1 MNDKCMNIEIKQQ
14 LNEQVLDI
22 YHLIEIADLLRKN
35 PLELKSLIDPNGG
48 KKWENI
54 AMMLPY
60 LPLEMIEEN
69 IDHLLE
75 GFMDLNWLGSRVLYA
90 YLPQLDIRILKPA
103 LNRVIHH
110 AIDLNDDDWIYFINS
125 FLENESLGMTDFY
138 REEIDLSKNYLVA
151 KRIYE

>member
-48 KKWENI
+48 KQWENI

-110 AIDLNDDDWIYFINS
+110 AIALGDGEWVFFINS
-125 FLENESLGMTDFY
+125 FLENESLGLANSY
-138 REEIDLSKNYLVA
+138 REEIELSQNYLVT
-151 KRIYE
+151 KGIYE